1 MDWRTTD
8 PPAGDRIVGIDFE
21 TTGLDPIIG
30 RVISV
35 GVAAITRHGQIVR
48 CEQMLVNPGVPVPL
62 EATRVNRITDEAL
75 VGAAQWNEA
84 SSLLCE
90 RTEGALVVAHRL
102 PFEAAF
108 WASEDARAG
117 LVSPA
122 RAGMCTKVL
131 AGVAGLRGQL
141 SGLREACASLG
152 LDVGAALGQRGG
164 MPSRG
169 RWHEAGWDAAAVAVL
184 AAALLS
190 ETGPLD
196 GPMQARAQHDRW
208 LAGGRR
214 SLNRV
219 MAPLRWE
226 IETYRAALRDGPPH
240 ASGAGIS
247 R

>member
-21 TTGLDPIIG
+21 TTGLDPTIG

-35 GVAAITRHGQIVR
+35 GVAAITKHGQITR
-48 CEQMLVNPGVPVPL
+48 CEQMLVNPGMPVPPH
-62 EATRVNRITDEAL
+62 ATRINHITDEAL

-84 SSLLCE
+84 SVLLAE

-108 WASEDARAG
+108 WACENARAG
-117 LVSPA
+117 LASPP

-152 LDVGAALGQRGG
+152 LDVGAAVGG
-164 MPSRG
+164 RSGFPRQM
-169 RWHEAGWDAAAVAVL
+169 WHEAKWDASAAAVL

-190 ETGPLD
+190 DDGPLGGLD
-196 GPMQARAQHDRW
+196 QARKQHDRW
-208 LAGGRR
+208 LSGGRR
-214 SLNRV
+214 SLNRI
-219 MAPLRWE
+219 MSPRRWE
-226 IETYRAALRDGPPH
+226 IEIYKQALSDKPSRSDAAQ
-240 ASGAGIS
+240 
-247 R
+247 